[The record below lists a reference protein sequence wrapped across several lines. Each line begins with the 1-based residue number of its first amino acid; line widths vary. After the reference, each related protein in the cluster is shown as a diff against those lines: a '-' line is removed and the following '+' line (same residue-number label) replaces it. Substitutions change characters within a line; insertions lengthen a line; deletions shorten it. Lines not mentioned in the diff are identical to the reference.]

1 MNAADADAVTH
12 AANEAERRLKYHRL
26 DIGESRSGTVRV
38 LFEPPLVVYY
48 KVDDA
53 TKNVAIR
60 SVREM

>member
-1 MNAADADAVTH
+1 M
-12 AANEAERRLKYHRL
+12 AERRLKYHRL